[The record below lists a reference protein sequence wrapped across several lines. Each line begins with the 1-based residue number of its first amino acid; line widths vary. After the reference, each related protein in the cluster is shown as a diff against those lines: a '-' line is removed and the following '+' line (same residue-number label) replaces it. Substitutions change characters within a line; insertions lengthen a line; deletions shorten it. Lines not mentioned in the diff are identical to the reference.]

1 MPQLLFLSRRNTV
14 VLSGVTFVE
23 AYSIKKKHPKANQ
36 TIEQIHNDTSN
47 IQCLLCL
54 RLRNKMGGKKK
65 KIKCHYSVHLKGRHF
80 SLIMWLFSFHPYLYW
95 LFTVG
100 VGQCSHHC
108 CSLSEKGLCGLFW
121 QEASIFV
128 WRTPFSV
135 YIHPPSKFTRT
146 VFFVVFHSFCRF
158 VVGFT
163 KVKLSCP
170 CNFNIPT
177 LSSVNTSLILSAMPL
192 YTIVSTVLGESLS
205 NLYSVSFIDHF
216 FFIRLSKKVWNGLF

>member
-1 MPQLLFLSRRNTV
+1 MPALFAIKEQN
-14 VLSGVTFVE
+14 GGE
-23 AYSIKKKHPKANQ
+23 KKKNQMPLLGALERKA
-36 TIEQIHNDTSN
+36 
-47 IQCLLCL
+47 L
-54 RLRNKMGGKKK
+54 
-65 KIKCHYSVHLKGRHF
+65 